1 MMYVTAIVLS
11 AGKGSRFGYGIP
23 KPLALIANKPVL
35 AYSLLRLNSH
45 PLIKEIILVVSHKNK
60 AAMTRVLQKYKIV
73 KLTKIVIG
81 GKERQDSLGNALS
94 ALPLN
99 TDIVVVHDGA
109 RPFIDQHLTSKLIR
123 EADKNGA
130 AVLGVPVKDTI
141 KEICSPQPKDQ
152 SAGIIKATLKR
163 DKLWA
168 VQTPQAFKKN
178 IILEAYR
185 RFGKV
190 KVTDDSSLAEM
201 MGIKV
206 RVVSSSY
213 SNIKIT
219 TRDDLALA
227 EVIAKRDCR

>member
-1 MMYVTAIVLS
+1 MMHVTAIVLS
-11 AGKGSRFGYGIP
+11 AGKGLRFGSGIS

-35 AYSLLRLNSH
+35 VYSLLGLNSH

-60 AAMTRVLQKYKIV
+60 AAISRALKKYRIA
-73 KLTKIVIG
+73 KLTKTVIG

-94 ALPLN
+94 VLSFD

-109 RPFIDQHLTSKLIR
+109 RPFIDKQLTTKLIR

-141 KEICSPQPKDQ
+141 KEVCSPQPKSQ
-152 SAGIIKATLKR
+152 SPRVIKTTLKR
-163 DKLWA
+163 DRLWA
-168 VQTPQAFKKN
+168 AQTPQAFKKN

-185 RFGKV
+185 RFGKA

-201 MGIKV
+201 AGV
-206 RVVSSSY
+206 RVRVIGSSY